1 MIKLLL
7 LGHLGNDAIVNNV
20 NGRNVINFQCC
31 HSEKYK
37 DAQGTEVNKSV
48 WVSCAY
54 WTDKTNIAQYLKKGT
69 RVYVEGQPDV
79 KLYRNSNGENKSNIT
94 CRVISIQLLGSS
106 QKETTVNTNANPPI
120 TEESGYKPVPP
131 DYSLTGGEDYSDLPF

>member
-7 LGHLGNDAIVNNV
+7 LGHLGNDAVVNNV
-20 NGRNVINFQCC
+20 SGRNVINFQVC

-37 DAQGTEVNKSV
+37 DSQGTEINKSV

-54 WTDKTNIAQYLKKGT
+54 WTDRTNIAQYLLKGT

-79 KLYRNSNGENKSNIT
+79 KLYRNNAGENKANMT
-94 CRVISIQLLGSS
+94 CRVISIQLLGSN
-106 QKETTVNTNANPPI
+106 QKETTVNPQANQPI
-120 TEESGYKPVPP
+120 TEQQGYKPVPT
-131 DYSLTGGEDYSDLPF
+131 DYSLTGDGMDDLPF

>member
-7 LGHLGNDAIVNNV
+7 LGHLGGDSVVNNV

-79 KLYRNSNGENKSNIT
+79 KLYKNSNGENKANIT
-94 CRVISIQLLGSS
+94 CRVISIQLLGTN
-106 QKETTVNTNANPPI
+106 QKENTVTLQSNQPI
-120 TEESGYKPVPP
+120 TEQPGYKPVPT
-131 DYSLTGGEDYSDLPF
+131 DYSLTGEDDYNDLPF